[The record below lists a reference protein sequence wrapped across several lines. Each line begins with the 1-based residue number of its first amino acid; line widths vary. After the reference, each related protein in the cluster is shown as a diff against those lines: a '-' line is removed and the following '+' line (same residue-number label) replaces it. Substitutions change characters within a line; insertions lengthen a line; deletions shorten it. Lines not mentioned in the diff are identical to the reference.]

1 MTQAETF
8 VIVGGGQAG
17 GRAAEA
23 MRAAGFDGRI
33 VILAGEPVRPYER
46 PPLSKQVLTGEAD
59 AGTVFLRDEAY
70 YESQGIEVRVGTEV
84 SAIDREARRLTLA
97 SGESLGYDKLLLA
110 TGTRVRHLPVPG
122 GDLGGVHYLRTR
134 ADSESLRPE
143 LAPERRIVIVGGGYI
158 GLEVAAAARK
168 RDCTVTVLEASDRLM
183 GRQIAP
189 ELGRWFAAQHRARG
203 VEVGTGV
210 QVEGFV
216 DDGAGRVSAVRT
228 ADGGEIAADAVVVG
242 VGVRPNV
249 ELAEAA
255 GLPCDDGIVVDA
267 QGRTADPAIFA
278 AGDVT
283 RHPNPILGR
292 AIRLESWQN
301 AQLQAEAA
309 GRTMAGSPSDY
320 RAVPW
325 FWSDQFDINL
335 QMVGLPERW
344 DRLVWRGDPERDAAF
359 SVFYLADGHVV
370 AANAVNQGKDIA
382 PARKMIETGARP
394 DPAALADVSVTL
406 KKVLKSAG

>member
-1 MTQAETF
+1 MTEAETF

-59 AGTVFLRDEAY
+59 AGTVFLRDESY
-70 YESQGIEVRVGTEV
+70 YESQGIEVRLRAEV
-84 SAIDREARRLTLA
+84 TAIDRNGRRLALA

-122 GDLGGVHYLRTR
+122 GELGGVHYLRTL
-134 ADSESLRPE
+134 ADSEALGRD
-143 LAPERRIVIVGGGYI
+143 LAPGRRIVIVGGGYI

-189 ELGRWFAAQHRARG
+189 ELGAWFAEQHRARG
-203 VEVGTGV
+203 VDVRTGV

-216 DDGAGRVSAVRT
+216 DDGTGRVSAVQT

-255 GLPCDDGIVVDA
+255 GLPCDDGIVVDE

-278 AGDVT
+278 AGDVS
-283 RHPNPILGR
+283 RHPNPVLGR

-309 GRTMAGSPSDY
+309 GRTMAGCPSDY

-335 QMVGLPERW
+335 QMVGLPESW
-344 DRLVWRGDPERDAAF
+344 DSLVWRGDPARDAAF
-359 SVFYLADGHVV
+359 SVFYLSDGRVV

-394 DPAALADVSVTL
+394 DPAALADTGVTL
-406 KKVLKSAG
+406 KKVLKAAE